1 MTVHEE
7 AWKLIKNSRPQFNLL
22 SFEQFLSLFVGWTIY
37 PVIKN
42 SAVVAAIVSKGN
54 ESHVSCLNGYNG
66 KWFSRKVFDAT
77 IGKQIRQYGT
87 AITSC
92 FIDSPNK
99 DFIRRLGYIYKT
111 TLNGIEYYEATKEST
126 VFIKK

>member
-1 MTVHEE
+1 MGIMENGLVE
-7 AWKLIKNSRPQFNLL
+7 K
-22 SFEQFLSLFVGWTIY
+22 FLML
-37 PVIKN
+37 
-42 SAVVAAIVSKGN
+42 
-54 ESHVSCLNGYNG
+54 
-66 KWFSRKVFDAT
+66 
-77 IGKQIRQYGT
+77 QYGT